1 MQINVIKFML
11 AIIQVYPLM
20 EFLVKVHEH
29 ATYDLIKEN

>member
-11 AIIQVYPLM
+11 AIIQVCPLM